1 MGSEADVIAKIDA
14 LERDYIDECV
24 DWQMTDS
31 PAAHTEHG
39 GHGYHLGPSWQQVYG
54 DAPHLPPVPQDE
66 TIPNWA
72 QLYGVPDHM
81 LPRAP
86 AWQVTCHNPRPR
98 PPVPP
103 ALWVIDSADMVLHHH
118 SATVQTSVYRLG
130 LRFYHHPMRID
141 VHFRIDDERVDM
153 LLPAG
158 CVALY
163 TIGNVGG
170 TGWNVRL
177 EKTAANPPIKAVLY
191 GDGRPEHHVPAR
203 LAAPGE

>member
-1 MGSEADVIAKIDA
+1 MGSEADVVAKIDA

-39 GHGYHLGPSWQQVYG
+39 GRLYDGPGWRDLIDVHGYHPGVVVGSNWGQVYA
-54 DAPHLPPVPQDE
+54 DAPNLPPFLP
-66 TIPNWA
+66 
-72 QLYGVPDHM
+72 PDYM
-81 LPRAP
+81 PYQITR
-86 AWQVTCHNPRPR
+86 HNPGPR
-98 PPVPP
+98 PAVPP

-177 EKTAANPPIKAVLY
+177 EKTAATPPIKAVLY